1 MKKLRSKMTTEELAE
16 TLGVARQTVNRWVRK
31 NGWKTEGINGVKGG
45 RARLISIDAQVRA
58 HISNIPAIRKR
69 QVLYQLAESAAS
81 YGETKP
87 AAVLPGITNALES
100 MTLAEQERLDA
111 LLKRE
116 GVQGFLMRLSIQQPE
131 E

>member
-100 MTLAEQERLDA
+100 MTLAEQERLDCFIKLVV
-111 LLKRE
+111 LL
-116 GVQGFLMRLSIQQPE
+116 FYLMRFKIKHK
-131 E
+131 